1 MATPDQIQNEASS
14 LPVSTRALPPSPVTA
29 LAPQASNTIRN
40 ISQTVQER
48 EIIKTAPDV
57 VVYIDGLPYLT
68 NFYINDPRTG
78 ATQTLVN
85 FNDHVTQF
93 SANYDTDSMVPNCT
107 ISLEVPNYQKYLYF
121 MPGGNN
127 LLATMAQVQVYAKSY
142 WLSAQGD
149 TVYRRVFKGVTSH
162 ISYSDNGKTLEVQIQ
177 CQGILYLLEKMQVNI
192 HPSVNTA
199 HHTAEAPTIFQSKYA
214 HGDCFTIIQQ
224 AFLDPLRSDMFQIGS
239 LQSAFMNKGNPF
251 YDAIKHGYMAKWQAI
266 LYNLVKDVHVYGP
279 YKDYGSTNQGSTG
292 APVVMKRGPEWA
304 SGEKRKATSAMT
316 KNVTQTEAQMVAER
330 TASIAGTNSSYYG
343 NIAQFLPFRNVTAL
357 DLTNNVIVNRL
368 DVIREVVKMIDFE
381 AYQDIDGK
389 IIVKPPLY
397 NLDVTNLG
405 TRSGQTQT
413 AVASSANSLTNPLTA
428 IYPGNNPF
436 VIYLSE
442 ILTENE
448 TEDQAAIRR
457 TRTTVVGNALRQLGN
472 NYRDDIK
479 PVGEFIDIA
488 KLAKFGL
495 REEPMYQVPWIDLGN
510 MPALFCHAAAETAR
524 ANRGYRTYT
533 FTIPMRPELKLGF
546 PVFIPHRDFYAYIK
560 SIQLNFTIGG
570 TATMTVTADSV
581 RRRVL
586 VNTSQTIGSGN
597 NQKTVGSL
605 YTPAPNLILQ
615 WTKNPPPSTQTNP
628 NASPNSAEYYSGLAA
643 HLAQGT
649 NAGVSTDTSNP
660 TNEVGLSKDVPHA
673 KKNPDGSKTGIS
685 PQQKKIHSIKANN
698 VAAKMGNQFSTSV
711 ASYVVKNDGNQQQGT
726 KSSKSYGPGGGY
738 FTDKRPADFAYM
750 QTITGHV
757 SKSQTTTAIPSTT
770 TSATGAT
777 STTVT
782 QGTATTTGT
791 TLNYSVLPYTDDKGY
806 EVISPFPWGRWQ
818 NLNDSIRQ
826 FTEQGW
832 IYTPTDVNGNPM
844 QDLNDLAILQN
855 TDAFLFAGLGTPTS
869 QNDPSTAMINAQNAQ
884 IQLVGGSTLSSQ
896 PQPTSGTMSTSGQ
909 SSTNT
914 SPTVNQ
920 NTYQLSKPTPD
931 ATIIVLKY
939 TQSAPQS
946 YAGNPLLSAAQ
957 PEDAFAAALLA
968 NTQNSTQQL
977 VNVLVSGVVNPVP
990 AVQEQLLSQTT
1001 PAPLPLNVQQLNI
1014 YRTQIPSS

>member
-1 MATPDQIQNEASS
+1 MATADEIFANSS
-14 LPVSTRALPPSPVTA
+14 TLPVSTNALPPSPVTA
-29 LAPQASNTIRN
+29 LPPQASNTIRN

-57 VVYIDGLPYLT
+57 VVFLDGLPYLT

-78 ATQTLVN
+78 AKQTLVN

-93 SANYDTDSMVPNCT
+93 NANYDTDSMVPNCT
-107 ISLEVPNYQKYLYF
+107 IQLEVPNYQKYLYF

-127 LLATMAQVQVYAKSY
+127 LLQTMAQVQVYAKSY
-142 WLSAQGD
+142 WLSATGD

-162 ISYSDNGKTLEVQIQ
+162 IGYSDNGKTLEVSIQ
-177 CQGILYLLEKMQVNI
+177 CQGVMYLLERMQVNI

-199 HHTAEAPTIFQSKYA
+199 HHTGEAPTVFQSRYA
-214 HGDCFTIIQQ
+214 SGDCFTIIAQ

-239 LQSAFMNKGNPF
+239 LQSAYMNKGNPF
-251 YDAIKHGYMAKWQAI
+251 YDSITRGYMAKWQAI
-266 LYNLVKDVHVYGP
+266 LYNMVKDVHVYGP
-279 YKDYGSTNQGSTG
+279 YKDNLGDQL
-292 APVVMKRGPEWA
+292 ALKRDPQWGTA
-304 SGEKRKATSAMT
+304 DKAKAAAAMAKRQ
-316 KNVTQTEAQMVAER
+316 TQTEAQMVTDR
-330 TASIAGTNSSYYG
+330 TTNIIGTSSSYYG
-343 NIAQFLPFRNVTAL
+343 NITQFLPFRNVTAL

-405 TRSGQTQT
+405 TRSGQTNT
-413 AVASSANSLTNPLTA
+413 AVSSSHNSNTNPLTA

-436 VIYLSE
+436 VVYLSE

-448 TEDQAAIRR
+448 TEDQSAIRR

-472 NYRDDIK
+472 NYRDDVK

-510 MPALFCHAAAETAR
+510 MPALFAHAAAETAR

-570 TATMTVTADSV
+570 TATMTVSCDSI

-605 YTPAPNLILQ
+605 YTPAPNLILA
-615 WTKNPPPSTQTNP
+615 WTKNPPPTTQPNP

-643 HLAQGT
+643 HLAQGS

-660 TNEVGLSKDVPHA
+660 TDEVGVSKDLPHA
-673 KKNPDGSKTGIS
+673 LVNPDGSKTG
-685 PQQKKIHSIKANN
+685 PTPAQQKVYSIKSQN
-698 VAAKMGNQFSTSV
+698 VASKMGNQHSTST

-726 KSSKSYGPGGGY
+726 QPKKAYGPGKGY

-750 QTITGHV
+750 QTISGSVQNTTSGG
-757 SKSQTTTAIPSTT
+757 TTTTT
-770 TSATGAT
+770 TS
-777 STTVT
+777 
-782 QGTATTTGT
+782 
-791 TLNYSVLPYTDDKGY
+791 LNHSVLPYTDDKGY
-806 EVISPFPWGRWQ
+806 EVITPFPWGRWQ

-832 IYTPTDVNGNPM
+832 IQTPTDVNGNVM
-844 QDLNDLAILQN
+844 NNLSDLAILQN
-855 TDAFLFAGLGTPTS
+855 TDAFLFAGLGTPTT
-869 QNDPSTAMINAQNAQ
+869 QNDPSTSMINALNAQ
-884 IQLVGGSTLSSQ
+884 TNLIDGSTISSQ
-896 PQPTSGTMSTSGQ
+896 TSNTGATSTSGT
-909 SSTNT
+909 SSSSS
-914 SPTVNQ
+914 SPTVS
-920 NTYQLSKPTPD
+920 NTYQKSRPTPD
-931 ATIIVLKY
+931 ATVIVLQY
-939 TQSAPQS
+939 TQSNPQTF
-946 YAGNPLLSAAQ
+946 AGNPLLSAAQ
-957 PEDAFAAALLA
+957 PEDSFAAALLA

-977 VNVLVSGVVNPVP
+977 VNVLVSGTVNPVP
-990 AVQEQLLSQTT
+990 AVQEQLLAQNT
-1001 PAPLPLNVQQLNI
+1001 PAPLPMNAQQLNI